1 MLHVSF
7 ILIYYRPLSEPVI
20 VHPGAVVAILR
31 LLPAVL
37 SGASA
42 SSASKIGTD
51 GAGRGR
57 ACASD
62 GAEEPASDA
71 ARPRQTR
78 AKQYLLDLQ
87 SHIAELLR
95 SLLRSERN
103 QQCMCDSGEQRVWER
118 TRCR

>member
-1 MLHVSF
+1 M
-7 ILIYYRPLSEPVI
+7 
-20 VHPGAVVAILR
+20 AILR

-42 SSASKIGTD
+42 SSTPKSGT
-51 GAGRGR
+51 
-57 ACASD
+57 D

-71 ARPRQTR
+71 ARSRQTR

-103 QQCMCDSGEQRVWER
+103 QQCMCDSGEERVWER
-118 TRCR
+118 TFARKLISQEAKRRS